1 MGCRVIYW
9 RGLFKLGAGLK
20 QLPGFFKQFSHH
32 WNGWSRSNE
41 TKHAARSYLM
51 GVILPGKRK
60 NMSGISRRVRLDP
73 NVIQQFLTDSPW
85 DPIEVMKTVIRTIS
99 GNIASKKGVIIV
111 DDTGQEKKGRKSPG
125 VNRQYSGTLG
135 KIGNCQIAVG
145 CCYSVPGT
153 VRNADAVYC
162 PTGTQL
168 YISEKWFEDE
178 KRCKEAGIPD
188 SLEFQTKP
196 EISLELIN
204 RIREGKVPHRAITA
218 DTAYGTN
225 GNFRRE
231 LREQE
236 EPYVV
241 AVIPSEIS
249 IVQEGTTVIP
259 VETKSGYDETYQKH
273 PMKFPKDVK
282 TKTADVVAM
291 EIPDDDWE
299 KIEWS
304 EGTKGK
310 LFAQFTRM
318 RVRVTK
324 AGKPTDETGWILFE
338 KTKDGELK
346 VYMCWGLDDASL
358 EELVSMAHIRW
369 TIEQCF
375 KQMKRE
381 LGLDEFEGRKWNGWH
396 HHASMVMLAFCY
408 LMLCR
413 VEDVSP
419 GEKLPTLPQ
428 VRREILR
435 IYVRQVFERRL
446 KIPPDEADAILDDIP
461 FLAPE

>member
-1 MGCRVIYW
+1 MVYW

-20 QLPGFFKQFSHH
+20 QLSGFFKQFSHH
-32 WNGWSRSNE
+32 WEGWSRSNE

-51 GVILPGKRK
+51 GIILPGKRK
-60 NMSGISRRVRLDP
+60 NMSSTSRRVRLDM
-73 NVIQQFLTDSPW
+73 NIIQQFLTDSPW
-85 DPIEVMKTVIRTIS
+85 DPIEVMKTVIHTIS
-99 GNIASKKGVIIV
+99 NKIASEKGVIIV
-111 DDTGQEKKGRKSPG
+111 DDTGQKKKGQKSPG

-145 CCYSVPGT
+145 CCYSIPGE

-162 PTGTQL
+162 PTGMQL
-168 YISEKWFEDE
+168 YIPKEWFEDE
-178 KRCKEAGIPD
+178 KKCKEAGIPD
-188 SLEFQTKP
+188 SLDFQTKP
-196 EISLELIN
+196 EISLNLIK
-204 RIREGKVPHRAITA
+204 RILKEKVPHRAITA

-236 EPYVV
+236 EPYVL

-249 IVQEGTTVIP
+249 IVPEDTSVIP
-259 VETKSGYDETYQKH
+259 AETKSEDDASQKH
-273 PMKFPKDVK
+273 TMKFPKGVK
-282 TKTADVVAM
+282 TKTADIVAG
-291 EIPDDDWE
+291 EISDDDWE
-299 KIEWS
+299 EVEWS

-310 LFAQFTRM
+310 LSAQFTRM

-324 AGKPTDETGWILFE
+324 FGKPTDETGWMLFE

-346 VYMCWGLDDASL
+346 VYMCRGLDNASL
-358 EELVSMAHIRW
+358 EELVSIAHIRW

-381 LGLDEFEGRKWNGWH
+381 LGLDKFEGRKWKGWH
-396 HHASMVMLAFCY
+396 HHAAMVMLAFCY
-408 LMLCR
+408 LMLLR
-413 VEDVSP
+413 VEEASP

-461 FLAPE
+461 FLVPE

>member
-1 MGCRVIYW
+1 MVYW
-9 RGLFKLGAGLK
+9 QGLFKLGAGLK
-20 QLPGFFKQFSHH
+20 QLSGFFKQFSHH
-32 WNGWSRSNE
+32 WDGWSRSNE

-51 GVILPGKRK
+51 GIILPGKRK
-60 NMSGISRRVRLDP
+60 NMSGTSRRIRLDL

-85 DPIEVMKTVIRTIS
+85 DPIEVMKNVIRTIS
-99 GNIASKKGVIIV
+99 SKIASEKGVIIV

-145 CCYSVPGT
+145 CCYSVPG
-153 VRNADAVYC
+153 VDRNADAVYFQ
-162 PTGTQL
+162 TGMQL
-168 YISEKWFEDE
+168 YVPEKWFED
-178 KRCKEAGIPD
+178 KQRCKEAGIPD
-188 SLEFQTKP
+188 SLKFQTKP
-196 EISLELIN
+196 EISLGLIN
-204 RIREGKVPHRAITA
+204 RILEQKVPHRAITA

-225 GNFRRE
+225 GNFRRA

-241 AVIPSEIS
+241 AVTPSDIS
-249 IVQEGTTVIP
+249 IVPEETPVILA
-259 VETKSGYDETYQKH
+259 EIKSENDASQQNA
-273 PMKFPKDVK
+273 MKFPKGVRS
-282 TKTADVVAM
+282 KTADVVAM
-291 EIPDDDWE
+291 EISDVDWE
-299 KIEWS
+299 VVEWS

-310 LFAQFTRM
+310 LSAQFTRM
-318 RVRVTK
+318 RVRVAK
-324 AGKPTDETGWILFE
+324 DGKPTDETGWVLFE

-358 EELVSMAHIRW
+358 KELVGIAHIRW

-375 KQMKRE
+375 KQMKGE
-381 LGLDEFEGRKWNGWH
+381 LGLDKFEGRKWKGWH
-396 HHASMVMLAFCY
+396 HHAAMVMLAFCY
-408 LMLCR
+408 LMLMR
-413 VEDVSP
+413 VGEALP

-428 VRREILR
+428 VRREMLR

-461 FLAPE
+461 FLVPE